1 MQRMFAFIFT
11 ILAAMVCI
19 GGAGVAQDAPK
30 LPTPVKEHAWLDRFV
45 GEWTTEAEC
54 ELEPGKPK
62 VKYVGKETTKSLGGF
77 FIVIE
82 GDSDLGDVKSKSFLT
97 LGYDAKKKKYVGT
110 WVDSCTGHLWTYEG
124 EVDASGEKL
133 DLYTEGPSMIEP
145 GKTAKYKESTEF
157 KSKDHRVFTSSIQ
170 GADGAWTQMLSIE
183 AKRKK

>member
-1 MQRMFAFIFT
+1 MQRMSASTFTAFI
-11 ILAAMVCI
+11 AMVCI
-19 GGAGVAQDAPK
+19 GGAATAQEAPK
-30 LPTPVKEHAWLDRFV
+30 MPTPVKEHAWLDRFV

-62 VKYVGKETTKSLGGF
+62 VKYVGKETAKSLGGF
-77 FIVIE
+77 FVVVE
-82 GDSDLGDVKSKSFLT
+82 GDSDLGGVEVKSVLT
-97 LGYDAKKKKYVGT
+97 LGYDPQKKKYVGT

-124 EVDASGEKL
+124 EVDASGEKIE
-133 DLYTEGPSMIEP
+133 LYTEGPSMIEP

-170 GADGAWTQMLSIE
+170 RADGGWTQMLSIE